1 MVKMVQTDRACLCL
15 MILPNLV
22 QDLALLR
29 AEPREGVLQPGVEE
43 AIPGMVPAANAI
55 TRRGGMMQP
64 KSKQPRKL
72 VVDVREFMSSLP
84 SVLHQQHMEVIPV
97 TLEVWPVHCPASQ
110 SFVLLLPV

>member
-1 MVKMVQTDRACLCL
+1 

-72 VVDVREFMSSLP
+72 VVDIREFMSSLP

-97 TLEVWPVHCPASQ
+97 TLEVWPIHCPASR